1 MNTVAFES
9 IHYMSKL
16 SSLLQTR
23 SLHFLP
29 FCLAV
34 FGCVSLCISSAYA
47 KVTLVS
53 GGPIYTV
60 SDSEKQARAFAFEGD
75 TIVGVGSAIQLRE
88 QFVID
93 REINLQGASVIPGF
107 IDAHGHLLYLGQSL
121 LQVDLVDTKNKKE
134 IVQRLTDFAKDLPK
148 EQWLLGRGW
157 DQNDWPVQ
165 ELPSAQDLDAAFPER
180 PVWIDR
186 VDGHAGWSNSAA
198 MKFAAKDLSGKWQVD
213 GGEIVRDSIG
223 QPTGI
228 FIDNAEGLIRQ
239 AIPAASEA
247 QLRIALERAMQK
259 TASVGITSIHDAGT
273 SKQVWDILNGLNQ
286 QQALKV
292 RVYAMADGNQK
303 MLDQLC
309 EKGPIID
316 KSAMLT
322 ARSVKLYS
330 DGALGSRGAAL
341 LTPYS
346 DSPKQMG
353 LLLTEPKTL
362 TKYAK
367 RAADCGLQV
376 NIHAIGDRGNRVTL
390 DALEAASKADNPG
403 RHRVEHSQIIEA
415 SDFQRFKDLSLIA
428 SVQPTHATS
437 DMYWAEERVG
447 AERIKGAYAWQTF
460 NKLGI
465 PLALGSDFPVERP
478 DPLLGFYAA
487 ITRQDAQSWP
497 ADGWYPEQI
506 LSREHA
512 LYGFTKGAAYAA
524 FQEDLLGSL
533 EVGKKADFVILDQD
547 IMSIPKESILNT
559 KIVATYINGKAVYQT
574 D

>member
-1 MNTVAFES
+1 MTVES
-9 IHYMSKL
+9 IHRMSNNSPL
-16 SSLLQTR
+16 FQIRFLNILLV
-23 SLHFLP
+23 
-29 FCLAV
+29 CLAACY
-34 FGCVSLCISSAYA
+34 FAGVSISSAHA

-60 SDSEKQARAFAFEGD
+60 SDTEKQARAFAFEGD
-75 TIVGVGSAIQLRE
+75 TIIGVGSASQLRDE
-88 QFVID
+88 FVID

-107 IDAHGHLLYLGQSL
+107 IDAHGHLLNLGQSL
-121 LQVDLVDTKNKKE
+121 LQVDLVDTANKNE
-134 IVQRLTDFAKDLPK
+134 IVQRLTDFAKGLPK

-165 ELPSAQDLDAAFPER
+165 ELPNAKDLDAAFPVR

-186 VDGHAGWSNSAA
+186 VDGHAGWGNSAA
-198 MKFAAKDLSGKWQVD
+198 MKFASKDLTGDWQVD
-213 GGEIVRDSIG
+213 GGEIVRDSKG

-228 FIDNAEGLIRQ
+228 FIDNAESLIRQ

-259 TASVGITSIHDAGT
+259 TASVGITSMHDAGT

-286 QQALKV
+286 QNGMKV
-292 RVYAMADGNQK
+292 RVYAMADGSQE
-303 MLDQLC
+303 MLDHLC
-309 EKGPIID
+309 EKGPIVD
-316 KSAMLT
+316 STAMLT

-341 LTPYS
+341 LAPYS

-403 RHRVEHSQIIEA
+403 RHRVEHSQVIEA
-415 SDFQRFKDLSLIA
+415 SDFQRFKDLNLIA

-465 PLALGSDFPVERP
+465 PLALGSDFPIERP
-478 DPLLGFYAA
+478 APLPGFYAA
-487 ITRQDAQSWP
+487 ISRQDAKSWP

-506 LSREHA
+506 LSREQA

-533 EVGKKADFVILDQD
+533 EVGKKADFVILNQD
-547 IMSIPKESILNT
+547 IMSIPKGSILDT
-559 KIVATYINGKAVYQT
+559 KIIATYINGKAVYQA